1 MDTRVQ
7 LLKAFS
13 TGFIPDTIKIET
25 DQHGFDYL
33 ARLLAGGV
41 RLDYGELTPAGLL
54 HKYKLTG
61 VNETRLDDFLRE
73 HVKKTCNVCRYF
85 GATANDVFCFNLD
98 NNHKQ
103 DNVRIIPEMTLA
115 VRALETE
122 LKRLGCEPLILA
134 SGRGY
139 HVWCRLETQ
148 IENSRLSAFM
158 LNVAVRALMAFHQ
171 SGYDHQTVKFN
182 FYPDPKIINTV
193 SLRLFGS
200 EHAKNKRFSQV
211 LGAVGLLDEIASWKI
226 FEDFLTNKTI
236 RPEQFSAAEAQLLV
250 ANQKT

>member
-1 MDTRVQ
+1 MDTRVE
-7 LLKAFS
+7 LLKSFS
-13 TGFIPDTIKIET
+13 KGFIPDTIKIET
-25 DQHGFDYL
+25 EQHGFDYL
-33 ARLLAGGV
+33 AHLLRDGV
-41 RLDYGELTPAGLL
+41 RLEYGELTPTRLL
-54 HKYKLTG
+54 HKYKL
-61 VNETRLDDFLRE
+61 VRVSEARLSDFLHE
-73 HVKKTCNVCRYF
+73 HVAKTCNVCRYF
-85 GATANDVFCFNLD
+85 GPVENDVFCFNLD

-122 LKRLGCEPLILA
+122 LKRLGCEPLIVA

-139 HVWCRLETQ
+139 HAWCRLEKP

-158 LNVAVRALMAFHQ
+158 LNVAVRALMSFHQ

-200 EHAKNKRFSQV
+200 EHAKNKTFSQV
-211 LGAVGLLDEIASWKI
+211 LSPTGLLDESKSWNV
-226 FEDFLTNKTI
+226 FEDFLATKTI
-236 RPEQFSAAEAQLLV
+236 GLSQFAAAEIASL
-250 ANQKT
+250 

>member
-1 MDTRVQ
+1 MDTRVS
-7 LLKAFS
+7 LLKSFS
-13 TGFIPDTIKIET
+13 KGFIPDTVKIET
-25 DQHGFDYL
+25 EQHGFGYL
-33 ARLLAGGV
+33 EHLLADGV
-41 RLDYGELTPAGLL
+41 QLEYGELTPTRLL

-61 VNETRLDDFLRE
+61 VSGTRLDDFLRE
-73 HVKKTCNVCRYF
+73 HVAKTCNVCRYF
-85 GATANDVFCFNLD
+85 GAETNDVLCFNLD

-115 VRALETE
+115 VRALEKE
-122 LKRLGCEPLILA
+122 LKRLGVEPLIVA

-139 HVWCRLETQ
+139 HVWCRLETSV
-148 IENSRLSAFM
+148 ENTRLSAFM

-200 EHAKNKRFSQV
+200 NHAKNKTFSQV
-211 LGAVGLLDEIASWKI
+211 LSSSGLLDEPESWAF
-226 FEDFLTNKTI
+226 FEDFLTRKTI
-236 RPEQFSAAEAQLLV
+236 TLAQFASAENAAQTSLTL
-250 ANQKT
+250 

>member
-13 TGFIPDTIKIET
+13 TGFISDTVKIET
-25 DQHGFDYL
+25 EQHGFDYL
-33 ARLLAGGV
+33 ASLLSGGI
-41 RLDYGELTPAGLL
+41 RLDYGELTPVGLL
-54 HKYKLTG
+54 HKYKLAG
-61 VNETRLDDFLRE
+61 VSEARLDDFLRE
-73 HVKKTCNVCRYF
+73 HVEKTCNVCRYF
-85 GATANDVFCFNLD
+85 GAEANDVFCFNLD

-122 LKRLGCEPLILA
+122 LKRLGCEPLIVA

-139 HVWCRLETQ
+139 HVWCRLETL
-148 IENSRLSAFM
+148 IENHRLSAFM
-158 LNVAVRALMAFHQ
+158 LNIAVRALMAFHQ

-200 EHAKNKRFSQV
+200 EHAKNKTFSHV
-211 LGAVGLLDEIASWKI
+211 LGSLGLLDEPASWKAFEAFLANQTI
-226 FEDFLTNKTI
+226 RTEDF
-236 RPEQFSAAEAQLLV
+236 QAAEGQLLD
-250 ANQKT
+250 AK